1 MSRLTQISIAI
12 FFVLTTL
19 MGSVGLSLHK
29 MACYQSGKITLTLDQ
44 FFCCAADSQELPA
57 NTVAAVCC
65 DFDVLEFKVSAFEHF
80 EYEPIF
86 AADIPESP
94 IFTFALS
101 GAQSAPLLYEKFI
114 PPLPQNQRLA
124 LFGAYLI

>member
-1 MSRLTQISIAI
+1 MKKATQLSIAI

-44 FFCCAADSQELPA
+44 FFCCAADGEELPSNA
-57 NTVAAVCC
+57 IAAQCC
-65 DFDVLEFKVSAFEHF
+65 GFDVLEFKVSAFEHF
-80 EYEPIF
+80 EQQPIVVADLPQTVLF
-86 AADIPESP
+86 A
-94 IFTFALS
+94 FAEID
-101 GAQSAPLLYEKFI
+101 AQSTPLLYEKFI

-124 LFGAYLI
+124 LFGAFLI